1 MSKPEKYNV
10 FLINTEFTMI
20 KAIFILA
27 QLQVKERLESKFKK
41 DKIMRI
47 VRWDRGRFLWVTV
60 KVEINTEKMNMKFSA
75 SAKWL

>member
-10 FLINTEFTMI
+10 FLINTEFMMI